1 MVIKMSLLLMGMA
14 LSALMVTAICS
25 YLVLKSY
32 LRYRLLPLL
41 FFGLSTLMAV
51 FWITGFI
58 FLINLN
64 PDAAYITFANLYIKL
79 SVETIF
85 TAFFFSYFG
94 IIFCRHTTVPKR
106 TNIFSFF
113 MGFQMLAYP
122 FFFTLQFSPIKN
134 AWLFTYTPWY
144 FQAVYVIT
152 GLLILIEILA
162 YFILVKDNLG
172 HENRH
177 LFLFFVIG
185 WCLLFGA
192 SFLLIGMNELL
203 LGLVPEYEAFYLAFD
218 PLHYPDMWAYPLGII
233 FISIPLWKNPMSI
246 MVNPHKTFGLIISHS
261 ESGLELFSMD
271 LQKMVRTQSDLYSGA
286 MFGVTSII
294 QEITT
299 DKTNPIRYID
309 QGKSKILIEQGRK
322 VTAFL
327 ITQGES
333 QNLRTSLR
341 TAVGN
346 FETKY
351 SKQLKKFNADTKPF
365 EPFEE
370 DIKVLFGYITPTETE

>member
-1 MVIKMSLLLMGMA
+1 
-14 LSALMVTAICS
+14 
-25 YLVLKSY
+25 
-32 LRYRLLPLL
+32 
-41 FFGLSTLMAV
+41 
-51 FWITGFI
+51 
-58 FLINLN
+58 
-64 PDAAYITFANLYIKL
+64 
-79 SVETIF
+79 
-85 TAFFFSYFG
+85 
-94 IIFCRHTTVPKR
+94 
-106 TNIFSFF
+106 
-113 MGFQMLAYP
+113 MLAYP
-122 FFFTLQFSPIKN
+122 FFFTLQFDDTFN
-134 AWLFTYTPWY
+134 AWRFTYTLPF
-144 FQAVYVIT
+144 FQVVYVIT

-162 YFILVKDNLG
+162 YYLQVKDNLG
-172 HENRH
+172 QENRQ
-177 LFLFFVIG
+177 LFLFFLIG

-192 SFLLIGMNELL
+192 SFILIGMNELFL
-203 LGLVPEYEAFYLAFD
+203 ALFPEYEAFYLAFD
-218 PLHYPDMWAYPLGII
+218 PLHYPDMWAYPLGIV

-261 ESGLELFSMD
+261 GSGLELFSYD
-271 LQKMVRTQSDLYSGA
+271 LQKMVRTHSDLYSGA

-309 QGKSKILIEQGRK
+309 QGRSKILIEQGRT

-341 TAVGN
+341 TAVES

-351 SKQLKKFNADTKPF
+351 SAELKSFKGDTKPF

-370 DIKVLFGYITPTETE
+370 NIKVLFGYITSTVAE